1 MYFNDKSWISM
12 RFSNT
17 EPIMR
22 FIAEASTNK
31 DVDNYIK

>member
-1 MYFNDKSWISM
+1 M

-22 FIAEASTNK
+22 FIAEGLSET
-31 DVDNYIK
+31 DVDSYIEKAK